1 MVPLAERMD
10 CPVGRVAERMGCS
23 GVPVVPM
30 AELAERMGCSVVPL
44 VPVADSMHWPEVA
57 YNRAARMGS
66 SRPSAGAELGLG
78 MVGHSSAEAIEEPR
92 ASAPEL
98 RHGKHSQAV
107 AWVDPKAV
115 ADAVAAAGEV
125 PMAVAVAWAE
135 SMAVDGAAAW
145 AESMAVDGAA
155 AWAESMAVDGAAAWA
170 ESRAVGATWGA
181 ESKVVAAAWE
191 LQVCGHSRTVEPV
204 WERELDGRRR
214 EP

>member
-1 MVPLAERMD
+1 MD

-23 GVPVVPM
+23 GVPL

-78 MVGHSSAEAIEEPR
+78 MVGHSSAEAIEELR

-115 ADAVAAAGEV
+115 ADAVAAAWEV
-125 PMAVAVAWAE
+125 PMAVA
-135 SMAVDGAAAW
+135 D
-145 AESMAVDGAA
+145 
-155 AWAESMAVDGAAAWA
+155 AWA

-204 WERELDGRRR
+204 WERELDGRRQ